1 MTTEELR
8 NLLVEKQQ
16 RMNEL
21 KGIMADSDNHAKKA
35 KKLELDFAE
44 AYPEDKVAYVAANE
58 EYHRL
63 EFDCEEIEEEIRR
76 REEEELRNDDD
87 DDDD

>member
-1 MTTEELR
+1 MTTEELK

-35 KKLELDFAE
+35 KKLSLDFGE
-44 AYPEDKVAYVAANE
+44 TYPEDKAAYIAANE

-63 EFDCEEIEEEIRR
+63 EFTCDEIEEEIRR
-76 REEEELRNDDD
+76 KEKEERPIEPQE
-87 DDDD
+87 

>member
-1 MTTEELR
+1 MTTEELK

-35 KKLELDFAE
+35 KKLEVDFAE
-44 AYPEDKVAYVAANE
+44 TYPDDKAAYIAANA
-58 EYHRL
+58 EYHEL
-63 EFDCEEIEEEIRR
+63 ESACMEIEEEIRR
-76 REEEELRNDDD
+76 KEEEEQQTMADTTEE
-87 DDDD
+87 